1 MRNIILTLGVLAMAA
16 SPALAQTPHSWGE
29 INCSKAKT
37 ADEKAICGSTD
48 LVQRDSRMS
57 VEYGL
62 LRGFLA
68 MGGRGALMDE
78 QKAWLGKRAV
88 CKADKACLRKVYD
101 ERIVALETGLDRVKT
116 FGPF

>member
-1 MRNIILTLGVLAMAA
+1 MRLAIIAFVILCAP
-16 SPALAQTPHSWGE
+16 SALAQAPHSWGE

-78 QKAWLGKRAV
+78 QKAWLSKRAV

-101 ERIVALETGLDRVKT
+101 ERIIVLETGLDRVKT